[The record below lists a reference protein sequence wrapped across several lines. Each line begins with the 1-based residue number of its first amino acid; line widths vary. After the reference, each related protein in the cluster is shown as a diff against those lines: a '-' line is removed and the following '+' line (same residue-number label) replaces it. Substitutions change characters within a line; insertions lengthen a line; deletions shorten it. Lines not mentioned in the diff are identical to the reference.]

1 MGDESEKSTYT
12 FRWDSGAVFKEP
24 ETLIKFGGYAQGGRV
39 VSEIDTG
46 AFEKIKRVVDEYN
59 KSMREAAKKAAELA
73 SVAEARIALEQQVA
87 QKMER
92 AAVAKARENL
102 ARLQQL
108 CTGGCPQVAQLS
120 AAISR
125 GPTVAAAVQ
134 PDKPQTN

>member
-12 FRWDSGAVFKEP
+12 FRWDSGVVFKEP
-24 ETLIKFGGYAQGGRV
+24 ETLIKFDGFAQGGRV
-39 VSEIDTG
+39 VPEIDTG

-92 AAVAKARENL
+92 AAVAKAREEEALSRQHNENL
-102 ARLQQL
+102 D
-108 CTGGCPQVAQLS
+108 GWGS
-120 AAISR
+120 F
-125 GPTVAAAVQ
+125 
-134 PDKPQTN
+134 